1 LIKYKQLDII
11 KEEGIMTNRTHFDEE
26 LETLKLDLIKMGD
39 LVIKNIHDSLKTF
52 IDMNSEMAEKLVK
65 KDEEVNQSEYK
76 IERECMSIILREQPV
91 ARDLRLITSVL
102 KMITD
107 LERIGDHAVDI
118 AKLTIFME
126 KTEEPFFVSEIYHM
140 VEVSEDMIKLA
151 LESFVNQDLDIAQ
164 SVVKKDDLVDKDFY
178 TIRQL
183 VAEAIRNHNIEAD
196 YAIYLMM
203 VAKYLERIGDHAVNL
218 AEWVIFSITGEHIK
232 D

>member
-1 LIKYKQLDII
+1 
-11 KEEGIMTNRTHFDEE
+11 
-26 LETLKLDLIKMGD
+26 
-39 LVIKNIHDSLKTF
+39 
-52 IDMNSEMAEKLVK
+52 
-65 KDEEVNQSEYK
+65 
-76 IERECMSIILREQPV
+76 
-91 ARDLRLITSVL
+91 
-102 KMITD
+102 
-107 LERIGDHAVDI
+107 
-118 AKLTIFME
+118 
-126 KTEEPFFVSEIYHM
+126 
-140 VEVSEDMIKLA
+140 MIKLA

>member
-1 LIKYKQLDII
+1 
-11 KEEGIMTNRTHFDEE
+11 MTNRTHFDEE

-39 LVIKNIHDSLKTF
+39 LVIKNIHESLKTF
-52 IDMNSEMAEKLVK
+52 IDMNSEMAEKLIK
-65 KDEEVNQSEYK
+65 KDEEVNQSEYN

-126 KTEEPFFVSEIYHM
+126 KTEEPFFTEEIYHM
-140 VEVSEDMIKLA
+140 VDVSEDMIKLA
-151 LESFVNQDLDIAQ
+151 LESFVNQDLDIAK

-218 AEWVIFSITGEHIK
+218 AEWVIFSITGEHIS